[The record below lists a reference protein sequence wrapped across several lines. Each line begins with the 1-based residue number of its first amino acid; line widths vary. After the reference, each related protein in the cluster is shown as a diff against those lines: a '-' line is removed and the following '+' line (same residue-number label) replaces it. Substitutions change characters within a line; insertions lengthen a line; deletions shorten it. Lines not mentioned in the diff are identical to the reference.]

1 MIIDLFFESKNHLL
15 RVKEN
20 TIVIVFGLSIF
31 VLNIYLFYFDLHYF
45 YNLTFFL
52 N

>member
-15 RVKEN
+15 
-20 TIVIVFGLSIF
+20 IVFGLSIF

-45 YNLTFFL
+45 YNFTFFL